1 MLKRVPQTS
10 FSKLLHLRRALS
22 HVAPLN
28 QNDTNS
34 LEVVEQ
40 QKSVLEPLAEDISHI
55 GTYLKP
61 TYNVAAYANKSE
73 LIQQLVQLGVN
84 LHYIEKK
91 LPEAMKFLLQC
102 QFGSIKDHIRFLND
116 LGVELVDVAQVITK
130 NPLILKE
137 SLEDLEVRIN
147 YLKFKKFDNDGVAR
161 IISKNPFWLTHSTQ
175 DIDAKLGF
183 FQSTFHLTGEQ
194 VRQVVLAKPQLITF
208 SQSHIKTS
216 MFVLKEEM
224 GFTQEDLKEIIL
236 VKPGLYMNSMCFCL
250 D

>member
-28 QNDTNS
+28 QNDITP
-34 LEVVEQ
+34 LEVVDYPKLER
-40 QKSVLEPLAEDISHI
+40 SVLEPLDEDISHI

-91 LPEAMKFLLQC
+91 LPQAMKFLLQC
-102 QFGSIKDHIRFLND
+102 QFDGIKDHIRFLND
-116 LGVELVDVAQVITK
+116 LGVELVDVGKIITK
-130 NPLILKE
+130 NPLLLKE

-147 YLKFKKFDNDGVAR
+147 YLKFKKFDNEAVVR
-161 IISKNPFWLTHSTQ
+161 IISKNPFWLTH
-175 DIDAKLGF
+175 
-183 FQSTFHLTGEQ
+183 
-194 VRQVVLAKPQLITF
+194 R
-208 SQSHIKTS
+208 
-216 MFVLKEEM
+216 
-224 GFTQEDLKEIIL
+224 
-236 VKPGLYMNSMCFCL
+236 
-250 D
+250 